1 MVLQGLD
8 RRQLVVAAA
17 AAFTEQLLGI
27 AEAAGSDL
35 AHVSLREAGFAPD
48 LEARHRLFCL
58 HDPNAPALAE
68 CATGTLL
75 GCLWQRW
82 AETVHSSGLRS
93 RFGHNRGQLRHPRS
107 MGAPIRI
114 VREVVPP
121 SLL

>member
-68 CATGTLL
+68 GATGTGVPLV
-75 GCLWQRW
+75 
-82 AETVHSSGLRS
+82 TVGRDCSFFRASIS
-93 RFGHNRGQLRHPRS
+93 FWP
-107 MGAPIRI
+107 
-114 VREVVPP
+114 
-121 SLL
+121 